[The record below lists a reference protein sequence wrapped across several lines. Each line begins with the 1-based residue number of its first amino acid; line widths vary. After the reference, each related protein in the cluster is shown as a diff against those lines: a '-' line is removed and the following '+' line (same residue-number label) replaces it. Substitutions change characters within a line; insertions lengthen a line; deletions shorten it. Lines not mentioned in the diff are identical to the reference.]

1 MASKMNDENTDPL
14 LLTPG
19 PLTTSAE
26 VKQAMLHD
34 WGSRDPSFI
43 DATKNVRE
51 GLVEV
56 SGGGDAFTAV
66 PVQGSGTFAVEAM
79 IGTFLPKGNKL
90 LIVVN
95 GAYGHR
101 IANICDYMDRP
112 YTVLETPEDTP
123 PDIAAV
129 SETLAANPDI
139 SHVVVVHCETTS
151 GILNPIQEIAAAV
164 AAAGRN
170 LMIDAMSAFGAIP
183 LDLSQI
189 SCDAVAASSNKC
201 FEGVPGL
208 GFVLCRK
215 MALEQTRANSHSL
228 SLDLFDQWQAME
240 ENGQWRFTPPTH
252 VVVAF
257 EAALAAHA
265 REGGVEGRFA
275 RYRKNCDVLI
285 EGMKTF
291 GFEPLLPNNLQAP
304 IIITF
309 RMPSDPNFAFQDFY
323 GHLKDRGFI
332 IYPGKLTIADSFRMG
347 CIGHLDADDM
357 RGALAAVRQT
367 LMDMGVTSGAP

>member
-1 MASKMNDENTDPL
+1 MNDENTDPL

-170 LMIDAMSAFGAIP
+170 FMIDAMSAFGAIP

-215 MALEQTRANSHSL
+215 IALEQTRANSHSL

>member
-170 LMIDAMSAFGAIP
+170 FMIDAMSAFGAIP

-189 SCDAVAASSNKC
+189 PCDAVAASSNKC

-291 GFEPLLPNNLQAP
+291 GFEPLLPDNLQAP

-367 LMDMGVTSGAP
+367 LMDMGVNSGAP

>member
-1 MASKMNDENTDPL
+1 MIDENTDPL

-170 LMIDAMSAFGAIP
+170 FMIDAMSAFGAIP

-189 SCDAVAASSNKC
+189 PCDAVAASSNKC

-291 GFEPLLPNNLQAP
+291 GFEPLLPDNLQAP

-323 GHLKDRGFI
+323 GHLKDKGFI

-357 RGALAAVRQT
+357 RGALAAVQQT
-367 LMDMGVTSGAP
+367 LMDMGVNSGAP

>member
-1 MASKMNDENTDPL
+1 MVNKMNVKNTDPL

-19 PLTTSAE
+19 PLTTSSE
-26 VKQAMLHD
+26 VKEAMLHD

-43 DATKNVRE
+43 NATKNVRE
-51 GLVEV
+51 TLADI
-56 SGGGDAFTAV
+56 SGGGDAFTVV

-79 IGTFLPKGNKL
+79 VGTFLPRGNKI
-90 LIVVN
+90 LIIVN

-101 IANICDYMDRP
+101 IAKICDYMDRP

-129 SETLAANPDI
+129 SRTLAEDPDL
-139 SHVVVVHCETTS
+139 SHVIVVQCETTS

-164 AAAGRN
+164 AAAGRK
-170 LMIDAMSAFGAIP
+170 LLIDAMSAFGAIP

-189 SCDAVAASSNKC
+189 PCDAIAASSNKC

-215 MALEQTRANSHSL
+215 VALQQTQANAHSL
-228 SLDLFDQWQAME
+228 SLDLFDQWHAME
-240 ENGQWRFTPPTH
+240 INGQWRFTPPTH

-275 RYRKNCDVLI
+275 RYKENCNVLL
-285 EGMKTF
+285 EGMKAF
-291 GFEPLLPNNLQAP
+291 GFEPLLPKKLQAP
-304 IIITF
+304 IIVTF
-309 RMPSDPNFAFQDFY
+309 KMPSDKNFAFQEFY
-323 GHLKDRGFI
+323 DCLKEKGYV
-332 IYPGKLTIADSFRMG
+332 IYPGKLTVAESFRMG

-357 RGALAAVRQT
+357 RGALGAVDRT
-367 LMDMGVTSGAP
+367 LTEMGVASGAP